1 MGDVDANI
9 ICTNYNI
16 TESGSRSSKDS
27 YYYQQF
33 GASVAFVCPDNYV
46 LDDWVTIAIIEST
59 YAGSISGTFELAPNN
74 WAGSLYVSIDWDA
87 GGSSTAYNPALVTG
101 ACDDTP
107 IPTIV
112 YDLVW
117 TGASGF
123 PEYWDWADNWETTC
137 GSVGS
142 IPNTGDNCIIPVVSN
157 GNYPSLI
164 NDVTG
169 MGIHQPT
176 CDYLRINSGASLST
190 DDLDNEGPDQVT
202 YTINNDMAIY
212 GTLTIIPDGQLTVDG
227 ATYLDAAEC
236 LIIQATTDG
245 TGSFIDNSTITY
257 GASGTAK
264 VQTYLTNSAGAG
276 NFYIH
281 LVGPT
286 VDEENYSG
294 TGTGADL
301 GAFILGGVNTWAY
314 EWDETLPSSS
324 GWQNINSL
332 TYEVRTADGIGLS
345 TDDNTAHTI
354 EMTGAL
360 MTDNISSPAYTQ
372 Q

>member
-137 GSVGS
+137 G
-142 IPNTGDNCIIPVVSN
+142 
-157 GNYPSLI
+157 
-164 NDVTG
+164 
-169 MGIHQPT
+169 
-176 CDYLRINSGASLST
+176 
-190 DDLDNEGPDQVT
+190 
-202 YTINNDMAIY
+202 
-212 GTLTIIPDGQLTVDG
+212 
-227 ATYLDAAEC
+227 
-236 LIIQATTDG
+236 